1 MRMKYSSVPMLSILF
16 AVLIISVPVF
26 AQNIDQA
33 QSEYEEFVKQIND
46 VTKQMSRIQAGE
58 QDKYDG
64 LKAEFDRLTKE
75 IAARQMIMESDQE
88 TDLKVSE
95 IKKLYNDGLNS
106 FNIQRFNDA
115 LAKFKNA
122 ISQGNSLGSPLVND
136 AVKRS
141 YYGLARVYYNQG
153 NYSSMIEPLQS
164 IIKIDPTFYGAMN
177 LMGKSYERQGMNN
190 EAIVAYNKSIMI
202 NDSNN
207 NFLAYFNMGTVYL
220 SKKDYRNAKSQFNEA
235 LSRNPN
241 HSNAY
246 LYLGRTY
253 FELKDYSNARNAL
266 SKSIDIK
273 TDSYQ
278 PHFYLA
284 QLFNKTG
291 RYRDAIES
299 ANSAMKY
306 HRRKIKFGGAL
317 IERGKAY
324 ASLGNNARALEDFT
338 TATSDRQYKRNADY
352 EIEILTKFGGKGG
365 Q

>member
-1 MRMKYSSVPMLSILF
+1 MHIKFSSVSMFSILC
-16 AVLIISVPVF
+16 VPLILSVPVF
-26 AQNIDQA
+26 AQSIEQA
-33 QSEYEEFVKQIND
+33 QTEYEEFIKQINN
-46 VTKQMSRIQAGE
+46 VTKQMSQLEAGE
-58 QDKYDG
+58 QDEYDR

-75 IAARQMIMESDQE
+75 IDARQKIMEGDQK
-88 TDLKVSE
+88 TNLKVSE
-95 IKKLYNDGLNS
+95 VKKLYNDGLNS
-106 FNIQRFNDA
+106 FNIQRYNDS
-115 LAKFKNA
+115 LTKFKQA
-122 ISQGNSLGSPLVND
+122 VSQGNTLGSPLVND

-141 YYGLARVYYNQG
+141 YYGIARVYYNQG
-153 NYSSMIEPLQS
+153 NYSSMIDPLQNV
-164 IIKIDPTFYGAMN
+164 IKIDPAFYGAMN
-177 LMGKSYERQGMNN
+177 LMGKSYERQGMLN
-190 EAIVAYNKSIMI
+190 EALAAYIKSIQI
-202 NDSNN
+202 NDSNV

-220 SKKDYRNAKSQFNEA
+220 SKKDYRNARSRFDEA
-235 LSRNPN
+235 LYRNPN

-266 SKSIDIK
+266 SKSIEIK

-284 QLFNKTG
+284 QVFNKTG

-299 ANSAMKY
+299 ANNAMKY
-306 HRRKIKFGGAL
+306 HQRKTKFGGAL

-338 TATSDRQYKRNADY
+338 TATTDRQYKRNADY